1 MSYLDLLD
9 QVTAMGPPK
18 QLSCLYMAA
27 MQNSNYTSLKI
38 NESKIENKCEYAYN
52 MKNTLKNHCAKT
64 WSNLMDIISKYEL
77 LCMNEN
83 LSSIN

>member
-38 NESKIENKCEYAYN
+38 NESKIENKYN
-52 MKNTLKNHCAKT
+52 MKNTLKNHCAKIWT
-64 WSNLMDIISKYEL
+64 NLMDIYIK
-77 LCMNEN
+77 
-83 LSSIN
+83 I

>member
-52 MKNTLKNHCAKT
+52 MKNTLKNHCAKIWT
-64 WSNLMDIISKYEL
+64 NLMDIYIK
-77 LCMNEN
+77 
-83 LSSIN
+83 I